1 MVWFSFSEEQKRLQ
15 IQHKERVDLL
25 NERMATKIN
34 TNLLLLETDRK
45 TRVIERE
52 IIRAK
57 AALEELQENIAEK
70 MSQLEKQME
79 ECDGKVKV
87 LKCPEKLC

>member
-1 MVWFSFSEEQKRLQ
+1 MVWLSFSEEQKRLQ

-34 TNLLLLETDRK
+34 TSLLLLETDRK
-45 TRVIERE
+45 TRATEIE

-57 AALEELQENIAEK
+57 AALEELQEKIAEK

-79 ECDGKVKV
+79 ECDGKVKA